1 MVGRKGERMKKP
13 IIHFNTELDRNFK
26 PIEGGLLTGCFCLW
40 FKANPDA
47 TKKEIADMISK
58 ALVEQAEKE
67 SNRLKDGDFILKING
82 SVVDE

>member
-1 MVGRKGERMKKP
+1 MKKA

-58 ALVEQAEKE
+58 AIAPLRMP
-67 SNRLKDGDFILKING
+67 STKIMSPSLPPETHKQIWTKPRG
-82 SVVDE
+82 SLARQ

>member
-1 MVGRKGERMKKP
+1 MKKA

-26 PIEGGLLTGCFCLW
+26 PIEGGLWTGCFCLW

-58 ALVEQAEKE
+58 AIVEQAEIE

-82 SVVDE
+82 RTVDE